1 MSSQSNASEPNYDEL
16 YSNRYTAITGFDLS
30 EDGVKKALEHFDQ
43 LHPLH
48 RLASIAVVGE
58 QNYQSL
64 TGYIKDIYNRRPE
77 HAPDAS
83 VAFFYSHRGT
93 LDQFQIYSARALVRC
108 GDPEGEQFAIEQAL
122 RSPSM
127 SISSCEYA
135 IRTLKYLVHQFGTD
149 VHAEL
154 EFLISVDPGRNDL
167 SVSRYAVR
175 ELIEIQKYLELKSDS
190 REAIYSAAIERQI
203 LDGDSRTRNEISRR
217 TEQTGISWSESAKL
231 IDAQR

>member
-83 VAFFYSHRGT
+83 VAFF
-93 LDQFQIYSARALVRC
+93 IVIEALW
-108 GDPEGEQFAIEQAL
+108 I
-122 RSPSM
+122 
-127 SISSCEYA
+127 
-135 IRTLKYLVHQFGTD
+135 
-149 VHAEL
+149 
-154 EFLISVDPGRNDL
+154 N
-167 SVSRYAVR
+167 SRYTLHGR
-175 ELIEIQKYLELKSDS
+175 L
-190 REAIYSAAIERQI
+190 SAAAIPRASS
-203 LDGDSRTRNEISRR
+203 LRLSRLSGVQACLLVLANTLS
-217 TEQTGISWSESAKL
+217 GP
-231 IDAQR
+231 